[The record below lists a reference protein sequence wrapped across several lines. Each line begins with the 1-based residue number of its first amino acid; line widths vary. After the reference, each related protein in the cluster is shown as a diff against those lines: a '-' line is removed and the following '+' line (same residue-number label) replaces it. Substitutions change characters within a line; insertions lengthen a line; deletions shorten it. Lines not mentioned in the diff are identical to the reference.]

1 MMMARILKT
10 GFAASAALAVL
21 LCAPAAR
28 AEFPDKNV
36 TFVIP
41 FGPGGGFDR
50 TVRLIS
56 PYLEKALP
64 NKVEVLPKN
73 MPGAG
78 GRKGYSVVYRAKPD
92 GYIFTIANMPGAA
105 LPGVLG
111 EKIEYDLNKFT
122 WIARLASEEYMI
134 GVPAKSNIKSLDDL
148 IKLGRPVKFPSTGFG
163 STGQAATA
171 VVGDVLKMPV
181 NHLTGYKGTSAYIV
195 GTIRGD
201 ADAALAPV
209 STFRKFVQS
218 GDIRPLVTFE
228 EKSSMP
234 GVPTIAELGH
244 PELTGLAVERFV
256 LAPPGLP
263 ADVTKAL
270 SDAFTKAVND
280 PDYKAATVKTGE
292 LLAYL
297 PADEARK
304 AAEKSLAIFLKHK
317 EAVSKKN

>member
-1 MMMARILKT
+1 MRT
-10 GFAASAALAVL
+10 VTFAIAAALGAL
-21 LCAPAAR
+21 LGIPAAH
-28 AEFPDKNV
+28 AEFPEKNIE
-36 TFVIP
+36 FIIP

-64 NKVEVLPKN
+64 KKVEVLPKN
-73 MPGAG
+73 VPGAG
-78 GRKGYSVVYRAKPD
+78 GRKGMSIVYRAKPD
-92 GYIFTIANMPGAA
+92 GYMFTIANMPGAA

-111 EKIEYDLNKFT
+111 QKVEYDLQKFT

-134 GVPAKSNIKSLDDL
+134 GVPTKSNIKSLDDL
-148 IKLGRPVKFPSTGFG
+148 RKLGRPVKFPSTGFG

-171 VVGDVLKMPV
+171 VVGDVMNIPIQ
-181 NHLTGYKGTSAYIV
+181 HLTGYKGTSAYIV

-218 GDIRPLVTFE
+218 GDIRPLVTME
-228 EKSSMP
+228 AKSSMP

-244 PELTGLAVERFV
+244 PELTGLAVERFI

-263 ADVTKAL
+263 ADVAKAL
-270 SDAFTKAVND
+270 SEAFTKAVND
-280 PDYKAATVKTGE
+280 PAYKAATVKTGE
-292 LLAYL
+292 SLAFL
-297 PADEARK
+297 PAAEAK
-304 AAEKSLAIFLKHK
+304 VAAEKSLGIYLKHK
-317 EAVSKKN
+317 AAVSKKN